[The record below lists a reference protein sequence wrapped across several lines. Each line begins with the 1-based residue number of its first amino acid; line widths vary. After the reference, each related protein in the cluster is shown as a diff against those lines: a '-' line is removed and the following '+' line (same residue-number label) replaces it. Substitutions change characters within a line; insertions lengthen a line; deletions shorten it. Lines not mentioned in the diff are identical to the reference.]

1 MSKIS
6 DKIIISA
13 LFCTLCFASCKRL
26 SFDEDPNIIAKI
38 GKEKLYKQE
47 VEQMIKT
54 PLSPEDS
61 LAFMADY
68 AEMWIKRELKRQN
81 AEEFFTD
88 KTIEKMVEEYRASLL
103 TYKYEQRYTSTVS
116 DMVSNTEI
124 SEFYN
129 ANKENFLLSTPMVK
143 ARVLRVPA
151 GYKNR
156 KQITKKMNSSNSDD
170 MLDVVSMADKDA
182 LQLYDFSKKWYY
194 FDEVIDY
201 MPFVNKNESMD
212 SFLENNRNLEVSS
225 SDYVYLLQIFEY
237 KKTGS
242 VMPAEFLEDQI
253 RKIIINNR
261 KMKILS
267 HIEDSLY
274 RVAIEDNSAYNRFL
288 HSVDSMAVKTTT
300 KDEKK

>member
-26 SFDEDPNIIAKI
+26 SFDDDPNIIAKI

>member
-6 DKIIISA
+6 DKIVISA
-13 LFCTLCFASCKRL
+13 LFCTLCFASCERL
-26 SFDEDPNIIAKI
+26 SFDDDPNIIAKI

-61 LAFMADY
+61 VAFMADY

>member
-1 MSKIS
+1 MSKIIY
-6 DKIIISA
+6 KMVIST
-13 LFCTLCFASCKRL
+13 LFCTLLFVSCERL
-26 SFDEDPNIIAKI
+26 SFDDDPNIIAKI

-61 LAFMADY
+61 LVFMADY

-81 AEEFFTD
+81 AEEYFTD
-88 KTIEKMVEEYRASLL
+88 KTIEKMVDEYRASLL

-116 DMVSNTEI
+116 DLVSNNEI

-143 ARVLRVPA
+143 ARVLRVPSN
-151 GYKNR
+151 YKNL
-156 KQITKKMNSSNSDD
+156 KLITRKMNSSNSDD

-201 MPFVNKNESMD
+201 MPFVNKNGSMD
-212 SFLENNRNLEVSS
+212 DFLDNNKNLEVSS
-225 SDYVYLLQIFEY
+225 SDYVYLLRIFEY

-261 KMKILS
+261 KMKLLN

-274 RVAIEDNSAYNRFL
+274 RVSIEDNSAYNRFL
-288 HSVDSMAVKTTT
+288 DHVDSVAVQKTNTNA
-300 KDEKK
+300 KK

>member
-6 DKIIISA
+6 DKIVISA

-26 SFDEDPNIIAKI
+26 SFDDDPNIIAKI

-61 LAFMADY
+61 LAFIEDY

>member
-13 LFCTLCFASCKRL
+13 LFCTLFFASCKRL
-26 SFDEDPNIIAKI
+26 SFDDDPNIIAKI
-38 GKEKLYKQE
+38 GKEKLYKQD

-124 SEFYN
+124 SDFYN

-151 GYKNR
+151 DYKNR

>member
-1 MSKIS
+1 MFKIVY
-6 DKIIISA
+6 KIVLPS
-13 LFCTLCFASCKRL
+13 LFCALLFASCKRL
-26 SFDEDPNIIAKI
+26 IFDDDPNIIAKI

-61 LAFMADY
+61 VAFMADY

-81 AEEFFTD
+81 AEEYFTD
-88 KTIEKMVEEYRASLL
+88 KTIEKMVDEYRASLL

-116 DMVSNTEI
+116 DVVTQKEI
-124 SEFYN
+124 SDFYN
-129 ANKENFLLSTPMVK
+129 ANKENFLLSAPMVK
-143 ARVLRVPA
+143 ARVVRVPA
-151 GYKNR
+151 NYKNL
-156 KQITKKMNSSNSDD
+156 KLITKKMNSNNTDD

-182 LQLYDFSKKWYY
+182 LQMYDFSKKWYY

-201 MPFVNKNESMD
+201 MPFVNKNSSPD
-212 SFLENNRNLEVSS
+212 DFLDNNRNLEVSS
-225 SDYVYLLQIFEY
+225 SDYVYLLRIFDY
-237 KKTGS
+237 KNTGS

-261 KMKILS
+261 KIKILS

-274 RVAIEDNSAYNRFL
+274 NAAIEDNSAYNRFL
-288 HSVDSMAVKTTT
+288 GYADSLAVQKAA

>member
-26 SFDEDPNIIAKI
+26 SFDDDPNIIAKI

-124 SEFYN
+124 SDFYN